1 MKNFLS
7 QIPKAYRLSTF
18 CFLGLLSIVS
28 VSWKPIAINYGKWLA
43 PVETNPTGDMSVLL
57 SGSEARLETLIQLF
71 IKGNVKA
78 VYYAGG
84 VDETPAKLESYRR
97 IFAKYDLPNKN
108 LYCGGLVRS
117 TFEEAQAF
125 QRTID
130 QAGLSIDQIVLVSDR
145 YHLRRGIWTFEHI
158 LSKDIA
164 IQGYAT
170 PSSPE
175 IADPHW
181 WKHKVSRNWVF
192 GETKKLLFYQLYYSL
207 LGSESAL
214 THGDAN
220 RMINRHAPKGI
231 QNPCQIVLPKLKQNS
246 K

>member
-7 QIPKAYRLSTF
+7 KRPKRYRRSIF
-18 CFLGLLSIVS
+18 CLLGLLLIAS
-28 VSWKPIAINYGKWLA
+28 VLWKPVAINYGKWLA

-71 IKGNVKA
+71 TKGNVKA
-78 VYYAGG
+78 VYYAAG
-84 VDETPAKLESYRR
+84 VDETRADLESYRS
-97 IFAKYDLPNKN
+97 IFAKYDLPEQN

-117 TFEEAQAF
+117 TFEEAQTF
-125 QRTID
+125 QQTIAK
-130 QAGLSIDQIVLVSDR
+130 AGLSIDQIVLVSDR
-145 YHLRRGIWTFEHI
+145 YHLRRGIWTFQQV
-158 LSKDIA
+158 LGKDIA

-181 WKHKVSRNWVF
+181 WKHQVSRDWVF
-192 GETKKLLFYQLYYSL
+192 GETKKLLFYKVYYSL
-207 LGSESAL
+207 LGMQSPL

-220 RMINRHAPKGI
+220 RIMNKHAPIGI
-231 QNPCQIVLPKLKQNS
+231 QNPCQIVLPKS
-246 K
+246 P